1 MSRLAHRTARLARR
15 ARDET
20 AAFDPPSDSPAEEQA
35 LGYLTDGV
43 GEVVSTYVEAR
54 TGEFVRFSEGEMADL
69 HRALNDWLTLY
80 ARCYGQSVDP
90 DVTVR
95 TTAEVVLKTHSL
107 RDTAQLLTSVPAR
120 EDATGAAGP
129 SVSGA
134 DVDSKGGPA
143 VDGTDTD
150 TRATQTDG
158 TH

>member
-15 ARDET
+15 ARDDT
-20 AAFDPPSDSPAEEQA
+20 ANFDPPSDPPAEEQA
-35 LGYLTDGV
+35 LGYLTEGV

-54 TGEFVRFSEGEMADL
+54 TGEFVRLSESELADL
-69 HRALNDWLTLY
+69 HRALNGWLALY
-80 ARCYGQSVDP
+80 ARCYGESVDP

-120 EDATGAAGP
+120 GDATDAPAGSA
-129 SVSGA
+129 SVA
-134 DVDSKGGPA
+134 DTDRHGGPA
-143 VDGTDTD
+143 VGDTD

>member
-1 MSRLAHRTARLARR
+1 MSRLADRTARLARR
-15 ARDET
+15 ARDDT
-20 AAFDPPSDSPAEEQA
+20 AAFDPPSDPPAEEEA

-54 TGEFVRFSEGEMADL
+54 TGEFVRLTETEMTDL
-69 HRALNDWLTLY
+69 HRALNDWLALY
-80 ARCYGQSVDP
+80 ARCYGRSVDP

-120 EDATGAAGP
+120 GDAPGVGEDRHTHAVVG
-129 SVSGA
+129 
-134 DVDSKGGPA
+134 DGG
-143 VDGTDTD
+143 DDTD

>member
-1 MSRLAHRTARLARR
+1 MSRLAHRAARLARR
-15 ARDET
+15 ARVDT
-20 AAFDPPSDSPAEEQA
+20 AAFDPPSDPPAEQQA

-54 TGEFVRFSEGEMADL
+54 TGEFVRLSETEMADL

-120 EDATGAAGP
+120 GDAPDAGEASVAGGRPVDATVGP
-129 SVSGA
+129 G
-134 DVDSKGGPA
+134 DDS
-143 VDGTDTD
+143 D

>member
-1 MSRLAHRTARLARR
+1 MSRLADRTARLARR
-15 ARDET
+15 ARDDT
-20 AAFDPPSDSPAEEQA
+20 AAFDPPSDPPAEEQA

-54 TGEFVRFSEGEMADL
+54 TGEFVRLSAGEMADL

-120 EDATGAAGP
+120 GDAPDAGDRPVDATGG
-129 SVSGA
+129 
-134 DVDSKGGPA
+134 
-143 VDGTDTD
+143 DGDADTD

>member
-1 MSRLAHRTARLARR
+1 MSRLADRTARLARR
-15 ARDET
+15 ARDDT
-20 AAFDPPSDSPAEEQA
+20 AAFDPPSDPPAEEQA

-54 TGEFVRFSEGEMADL
+54 TGEFVRLSASEMADL

-120 EDATGAAGP
+120 GDATDAGEVSAPGDRPDDAAVGAAD
-129 SVSGA
+129 A
-134 DVDSKGGPA
+134 DA
-143 VDGTDTD
+143 D